1 MDQSREYYQGRAAQC
16 RRLAESLGDV
26 QTVKILSEAALEFD
40 AKALAAPAADQ
51 PVSYRSK

>member
-1 MDQSREYYQGRAAQC
+1 MEESREYFEGRAAQR
-16 RRLAESLGDV
+16 RRLAAGMGDIKTA
-26 QTVKILSEAALEFD
+26 QILNEAALEFD